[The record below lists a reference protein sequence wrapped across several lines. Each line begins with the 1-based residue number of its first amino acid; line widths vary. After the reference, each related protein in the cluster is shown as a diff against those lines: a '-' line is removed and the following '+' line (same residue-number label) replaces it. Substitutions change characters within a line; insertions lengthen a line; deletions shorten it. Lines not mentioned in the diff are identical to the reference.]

1 MDRLAAMATFVK
13 IVETGS
19 LSAAARAIPASLTSV
34 SRQVS
39 ALEEK
44 LGTQLL
50 RRTTRSL
57 VLTEDGRL
65 FYDRAKTILGELAD
79 MEFALSSGRSEPT
92 GRLHI
97 SAPVLMGRM
106 LLAPKLPAFLTR
118 HPSVAIDL
126 LLIDRAINLVED
138 DIHIAIRVGR
148 LPDSQLVARKLADVH
163 MILCAAPDYLARRGT
178 PQTPAELNRHDCLV
192 FSETPGAAEWR
203 FQSFGSRKT
212 VTVSGRFSAN
222 SLDALVSAATNGVG
236 IARVP
241 SWQVADDIAA
251 GRLQRILTDY
261 ERPPAP
267 VHMVFQHT
275 KLSSPKIRAFIDYL
289 TDHWLD
295 PMPMSSTVLEK
306 ARPDEARRRR

>member
-1 MDRLAAMATFVK
+1 MDRLAVMATFVK

-34 SRQVS
+34 SRQV
-39 ALEEK
+39 ATLEER

-57 VLTEDGRL
+57 ALTEDGRL
-65 FYDRAKTILGELAD
+65 FYDHAKRIIGEWED

-97 SAPVLMGRM
+97 SAPVLMGKM
-106 LLAPKLPAFLTR
+106 ILAPMLPAFLAR
-118 HPSVAIDL
+118 HPSVSIDL
-126 LLIDRAINLVED
+126 LLIDRAVNLVED
-138 DIHIAIRVGR
+138 NIHVAIRIGR
-148 LPDSQLVARKLADVH
+148 LPDSQLIARKLADVN

-178 PQTPAELNRHDCLV
+178 PQTPEELIRHDCLI
-192 FSETPGAAEWR
+192 FSEMPGAVEWS
-203 FQSFGSRKT
+203 FQFPGIRNA
-212 VTVSGRFSAN
+212 VNVSGRFSAN
-222 SLDALVSAATNGVG
+222 NLDALVAAAISGVG

-241 SWQVADDIAA
+241 SWQVSGDIAA
-251 GRLQRILTDY
+251 GRLQRILADY

-275 KLSSPKIRAFIDYL
+275 KLSSPKIRAFLDYV
-289 TDHWLD
+289 TDHW
-295 PMPMSSTVLEK
+295 P
-306 ARPDEARRRR
+306 

>member
-1 MDRLAAMATFVK
+1 MDRFAAMATFVK
-13 IVETGS
+13 VVETGS
-19 LSAAARAIPASLTSV
+19 LSAAARAIPTSLTSV
-34 SRQVS
+34 SRQVT

-65 FYDRAKTILGELAD
+65 LYDRAKTILSELED
-79 MEFALSSGRSEPT
+79 IEFALSSGQSEPT
-92 GRLHI
+92 GRLHV
-97 SAPVLMGRM
+97 SAPVLIGRM
-106 LLAPKLPAFLTR
+106 LLAPKLPAFLAR

-126 LLIDRAINLVED
+126 LLVDRAINLVED
-138 DIHIAIRVGR
+138 NIHIAIRVGR

-163 MILCAAPDYLARRGT
+163 MILCAAPDYLARRGA
-178 PQTPAELNRHDCLV
+178 PQTPAELSDHDCLI
-192 FSETPGAAEWR
+192 FSETPGAADWR
-203 FQSFGSRKT
+203 FRSSGERKT

-222 SLDALVSAATNGVG
+222 SLDALVSAAISGVG

-241 SWQVADDIAA
+241 SWQVTNDIAS
-251 GRLQRILTDY
+251 GRLKRILADY

-289 TDHWLD
+289 TDQWLD
-295 PMPMSSTVLEK
+295 PMPVPPMTLEK
-306 ARPDEARRRR
+306 E

>member
-1 MDRLAAMATFVK
+1 MATFVK

-34 SRQVS
+34 SRQV
-39 ALEEK
+39 AKLEEG

-50 RRTTRSL
+50 RRTTRRL
-57 VLTEDGRL
+57 ALTEDGRL
-65 FYDRAKTILGELAD
+65 FYDRAKVILGEWED
-79 MEFALSSGRSEPT
+79 MQFALSSGKSEPT

-106 LLAPKLPAFLTR
+106 LVAPKLPAFLAR

-126 LLIDRAINLVED
+126 LLIDRAISLVED
-138 DIHIAIRVGR
+138 NIHIAIRVGR
-148 LPDSQLVARKLADVH
+148 LPDSQLIARKLADVH

-178 PQTPAELNRHDCLV
+178 PQTPSELNQHDCLV
-192 FSETPGAAEWR
+192 FSEIPGAAEWS
-203 FQSFGSRKT
+203 FQFYGNRKT
-212 VTVSGRFSAN
+212 VAVSGRFSAN
-222 SLDALVSAATNGVG
+222 NLDALVSAAIRGVG

-251 GRLQRILTDY
+251 GRLQRILADY

-275 KLSSPKIRAFIDYL
+275 KLSSPKIRAFLDYL
-289 TDHWLD
+289 TDQWPRSNGPAAHD
-295 PMPMSSTVLEK
+295 PQ
-306 ARPDEARRRR
+306 